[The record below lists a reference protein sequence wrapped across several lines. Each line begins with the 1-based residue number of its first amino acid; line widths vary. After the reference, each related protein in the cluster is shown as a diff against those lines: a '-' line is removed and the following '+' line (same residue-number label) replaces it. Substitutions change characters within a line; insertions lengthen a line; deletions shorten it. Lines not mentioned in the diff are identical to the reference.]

1 MKSIHAIFMYVPYGC
16 FKYKD
21 DNDVTMLKFVSLEDE
36 YEDITTVTSAFAEN
50 IRVMTLFVRNA
61 WNKRLLGLEQ
71 RFEAKYIPQ
80 YTEHV
85 NGFRY
90 RHSENSI
97 IITRLLGSV
106 NPKIIDS
113 QAKLLVKECRRY
125 YTLYCKTT

>member
-1 MKSIHAIFMYVPYGC
+1 MKHIQAVFMYVPYGC
-16 FKYKD
+16 FKYK
-21 DNDVTMLKFVSLEDE
+21 NENNVTMLKFESLADKYQDVTTIS
-36 YEDITTVTSAFAEN
+36 YEQSQGL
-50 IRVMTLFVRNA
+50 RVMTLFVRDA
-61 WNKRLLGLEQ
+61 WGKRLFGLEQ
-71 RFEAKYIPQ
+71 RFDAKFLPQ

-113 QAKLLVKECRRY
+113 QARLLVNECRRY
-125 YTLYCKTT
+125 STLYCETT